1 MSVAKGSQT
10 VVNPR
15 SFRFV
20 QEGPGWGSARADFD
34 GTQPLG
40 LKLIEPLSLSSIPFT
55 ELVFR
60 LPSPLMLKRIP
71 HNILTVLQA
80 AGRLAAESELPCY
93 TVGGFVRDLI
103 LNVPS
108 KDVDLMVIGDG
119 VAFARALA
127 TYLKVPEIVEYNAF
141 GTALIPYGEF
151 LIEVA
156 SARTETYES
165 HSRKPQV
172 KYTDLKGDL
181 SRRDFTVNAMALN
194 LSPDHFGDLID
205 EYGGIQDIQDQILR
219 TPLDPVKTFDDDPLR
234 MMRAARFSAQLEF
247 SLVPEAMAAM
257 RSRAERIQIV
267 SQERVT
273 DEIVKTLKCSKPSIG
288 FYVMQETGLLP
299 LVFPEIAVLGGV
311 EDRDGQR
318 HKDVFHHTL
327 KVVDNA
333 AQRSDKMALRFAAL
347 VHDIGKP
354 ATKKFIPGTGWSY
367 HGHEELGRKMLNV
380 IGQRMRLSR
389 KLTAYLKR
397 MTRLHLRP
405 IALAQEAVTDSGIR
419 RLIVEAGKNLADLM
433 ILVRADVTSK
443 DPRRVKRY
451 YGNFDRVMDR
461 IQEVVEKDALRAFQS
476 PLRGDE
482 IIELLGVPPGPIIGR
497 IKNAIEEAILDGEI
511 PNEHAAAKAYFFKIK
526 DQFLDY

>member
-1 MSVAKGSQT
+1 MNRIPK
-10 VVNPR
+10 NI
-15 SFRFV
+15 
-20 QEGPGWGSARADFD
+20 
-34 GTQPLG
+34 
-40 LKLIEPLSLSSIPFT
+40 LK
-55 ELVFR
+55 V
-60 LPSPLMLKRIP
+60 LKR
-71 HNILTVLQA
+71 
-80 AGRLAAESELPCY
+80 AGLLAQSLELECY

-103 LNVPS
+103 LDIPS
-108 KDVDLMVIGDG
+108 KDVDIMVIGDG
-119 VAFARALA
+119 VDFARQLGKALD
-127 TYLKVPEIVEYNAF
+127 VPDIVEYGEF

-156 SARTETYES
+156 SARTETYEAS
-165 HSRKPQV
+165 SRKPKV
-172 KYTDLKGDL
+172 VYTDLKGDL
-181 SRRDFTVNAMALN
+181 GRRDFTVNAMAIN
-194 LSPDHFGDLID
+194 LHPDHFGVLVD
-205 EYGGIQDIQDQILR
+205 EYGGIQDIQDKILR
-219 TPLDPVKTFDDDPLR
+219 TPLDPIKTFDDDPLR

-247 SLVPEAMAAM
+247 TLVPEALAAM
-257 RSRAERIQIV
+257 QSRAERIGIV

-273 DEIVKTLKCSKPSIG
+273 DEITKTLQARIPSIG
-288 FYVMQETGLLP
+288 FYVMQKAGLLP

-327 KVVDNA
+327 KVVDNTA
-333 AQRSDKMALRFAAL
+333 ERSDKMRLRFAAL

-354 ATKKFIPGTGWSY
+354 ATKKFIEGTGWSY
-367 HGHEELGRKMLNV
+367 HGHEELGRKMLNEV
-380 IGQRMRLSR
+380 GQRMRLSR

-419 RLIVEAGKNLADLM
+419 RLIVEAGENLDDLM

-461 IQEVVEKDALRAFQS
+461 IQEVVDKDAMRAFQS

-482 IIELLGVPPGPIIGR
+482 IIKLLGVPPGPVIGQ
-497 IKNAIEEAILDGEI
+497 IKHAIEEAILDGEI
-511 PNEHAAAKAYFFKIK
+511 PNEYDAAKAYFFKIK
-526 DQFLDY
+526 DSYTR

>member
-1 MSVAKGSQT
+1 
-10 VVNPR
+10 
-15 SFRFV
+15 
-20 QEGPGWGSARADFD
+20 
-34 GTQPLG
+34 
-40 LKLIEPLSLSSIPFT
+40 
-55 ELVFR
+55 
-60 LPSPLMLKRIP
+60 MLERIP
-71 HNILTVLQA
+71 KNIRSVLEK
-80 AGRLAAESELPCY
+80 AGRLAQDAGLECY

-108 KDVDLMVIGDG
+108 KDVDIMVIGDG
-119 VAFARALA
+119 VSFARELGKK
-127 TYLKVPEIVEYNAF
+127 LGVKDIVEYGEF
-141 GTALIPYGEF
+141 GTALIPHGEF

-165 HSRKPQV
+165 NSRKPKV
-172 KYTDLKGDL
+172 VYTDLKGDL
-181 SRRDFTVNAMALN
+181 SRRDFTVNAMAIN
-194 LSPDHFGDLID
+194 LLPDHFGELEDA
-205 EYGGIQDIQDQILR
+205 YGGIQDLQDKILR

-247 SLVPEAMAAM
+247 TLVPEAMEAM
-257 RSRAERIQIV
+257 QSRAERISIV

-273 DEIVKTLKCSKPSIG
+273 EEIIKTLKARKPSIG
-288 FYVMQETGLLP
+288 FYVMQEAKLLP
-299 LVFPEIAVLGGV
+299 LVFPEIAILGGV

-327 KVVDNA
+327 KVVDNTA
-333 AQRSDKMALRFAAL
+333 ERSDKMRLRFAAL

-354 ATKKFIPGTGWSY
+354 DTKKFIDGIGWSY
-367 HGHEELGRKMLNV
+367 HGHEELGRKMLNEV
-380 IGQRMRLSR
+380 GRRMRLSR

-419 RLIVEAGKNLADLM
+419 RLIVEAGENLEDLM

-482 IIELLGVPPGPIIGR
+482 IIQLLGVKPGPVVGR
-497 IKNAIEEAILDGEI
+497 IKHAIEEAILEGEI
-511 PNEHAAAKAYFFKIK
+511 PNEYDAAKEYFFKIK
-526 DQFLDY
+526 DQFLD

>member
-1 MSVAKGSQT
+1 M
-10 VVNPR
+10 
-15 SFRFV
+15 
-20 QEGPGWGSARADFD
+20 
-34 GTQPLG
+34 G
-40 LKLIEPLSLSSIPFT
+40 LFKLPVSNAFTSSK
-55 ELVFR
+55 FR
-60 LPSPLMLKRIP
+60 LPSTRMISRIP
-71 HNILTVLQA
+71 QNILTVLQS
-80 AGRLAAESELPCY
+80 AGRLAKESDLDCY

-108 KDVDLMVIGDG
+108 KDVDIMVIGDG
-119 VAFARALA
+119 VAFARKLGS
-127 TYLKVPEIVEYNAF
+127 YLGVPDIVEYGEF

-156 SARTETYES
+156 SARTETYAS
-165 HSRKPQV
+165 DSRKPKV
-172 KYTDLKGDL
+172 VYTDLKGDL
-181 SRRDFTVNAMALN
+181 GRRDFTINAMALN
-194 LSPDHFGDLID
+194 LSPDNFGELVD
-205 EYGGIQDIQDQILR
+205 EYGGIQDLQDKILR

-247 SLVPEAMAAM
+247 DLTPEAMAAM
-257 RSRAERIQIV
+257 QSRAERIAIV

-273 DEIVKTLKCSKPSIG
+273 DEIIKTLKTRMPSIG
-288 FYVMQETGLLP
+288 FYVMQTAGLLP

-333 AQRSDKMALRFAAL
+333 AERTDKMKVRFAAL

-367 HGHEELGRKMLNV
+367 HGHEELGRKMLNQV
-380 IGQRMRLSR
+380 GQRMRLPKR
-389 KLTAYLKR
+389 LTAYLKR

-405 IALAQEAVTDSGIR
+405 IALAQNEVTDSGIR
-419 RLIVEAGKNLADLM
+419 RLIVEAGENLEDLM

-443 DPRRVKRY
+443 DPRRVQRY
-451 YGNFDRVMDR
+451 YGNFDRVMER
-461 IQEVVEKDALRAFQS
+461 IEAVVEKDALRAFQS

-482 IIELLGVPPGPIIGR
+482 IIELLGVKPGPIIGT
-497 IKNAIEEAILDGEI
+497 IKKAIEEAILDGEI
-511 PNEHAAAKAYFFKIK
+511 PNEYEAAKAYFFKIK
-526 DQFLDY
+526 DNYLA

>member
-1 MSVAKGSQT
+1 MAID
-10 VVNPR
+10 
-15 SFRFV
+15 FRLS
-20 QEGPGWGSARADFD
+20 SARM
-34 GTQPLG
+34 
-40 LKLIEPLSLSSIPFT
+40 IS
-55 ELVFR
+55 
-60 LPSPLMLKRIP
+60 RIP
-71 HNILTVLQA
+71 KNILSVLQA
-80 AGRLAAESELPCY
+80 AGRLAQESHLECY

-103 LNVPS
+103 LDVPS
-108 KDVDLMVIGDG
+108 KDVDIMVIGDG
-119 VAFARALA
+119 VAFARQLGRH
-127 TYLKVPEIVEYNAF
+127 LGVPEIVEYGEF

-156 SARTETYES
+156 SARTETYDTD
-165 HSRKPQV
+165 SRKPKV
-172 KYTDLKGDL
+172 VYTDLKGDL

-194 LSPDHFGDLID
+194 LAPDHFGELVD
-205 EYGGIQDIQDQILR
+205 EYGGIQDIQDKILR

-247 SLVPEAMAAM
+247 ELVPEALVAM
-257 RSRAERIQIV
+257 QGLVQRIKIV

-273 DEIVKTLKCSKPSIG
+273 DELIKTLRTRVPSIG
-288 FYVMQETGLLP
+288 LYVMQAVGLLP

-311 EDRDGQR
+311 DDRDGQR

-327 KVVDNA
+327 KVVDNTA
-333 AQRSDKMALRFAAL
+333 ERTDKMRVRFAAL

-367 HGHEELGRKMLNV
+367 HGHEELGRMMLKE
-380 IGQRMRLSR
+380 IGPRLRLSR

-405 IALAQEAVTDSGIR
+405 IALAQTEVTDSGIR
-419 RLIVEAGKNLADLM
+419 RLIVEAGENLEDLM

-443 DPRRVKRY
+443 DPRRVKKY

-461 IQEVVEKDALRAFQS
+461 IEEVVEKDALRAFQS

-482 IIELLGVPPGPIIGR
+482 IIELLGISPGPVIGR
-497 IKNAIEEAILDGEI
+497 IKKAIEEAILDGEI
-511 PNEHAAAKAYFFKIK
+511 PNEYEAAKAYFFRIK
-526 DQFLDY
+526 NDYLD

>member
-1 MSVAKGSQT
+1 MMSRIPK
-10 VVNPR
+10 N
-15 SFRFV
+15 
-20 QEGPGWGSARADFD
+20 
-34 GTQPLG
+34 
-40 LKLIEPLSLSSIPFT
+40 ILS
-55 ELVFR
+55 V
-60 LPSPLMLKRIP
+60 LKR
-71 HNILTVLQA
+71 
-80 AGRLAAESELPCY
+80 AGRLAQASELSCY

-103 LNVPS
+103 LDVPS
-108 KDVDLMVIGDG
+108 KDVDIMVIGDG
-119 VAFARALA
+119 VEFARKLGKE
-127 TYLKVPEIVEYNAF
+127 LGVPDVVEYGEF

-165 HSRKPQV
+165 NSRKPKV
-172 KYTDLKGDL
+172 VYTDLKGDL
-181 SRRDFTVNAMALN
+181 SRRDFTVNAMAIN
-194 LSPDHFGDLID
+194 LLPDHFGDLVD
-205 EYGGIQDIQDQILR
+205 AYGGIQDIQDKVLR

-247 SLVPEAMAAM
+247 VLVPEAMEAM
-257 RSRAERIQIV
+257 QSRAERISIV

-273 DEIVKTLKCSKPSIG
+273 DEIIKTLRAKVPSIG
-288 FYVMQETGLLP
+288 FYVMQEAGLLP

-327 KVVDNA
+327 KVVDNTA
-333 AQRSDKMALRFAAL
+333 ARSDKMRLRFAAL

-354 ATKKFIPGTGWSY
+354 ATKKFIEGTGWSY
-367 HGHEELGRKMLNV
+367 HGHEEVGRKMLNEV
-380 IGQRMRLSR
+380 GKRMRLSR

-419 RLIVEAGKNLADLM
+419 RMIVEAGENLEDLM

-443 DPRRVKRY
+443 DPRRIKRY

-461 IQEVVEKDALRAFQS
+461 IQEVVEKDAMRAFQS

-482 IIELLGVPPGPIIGR
+482 IIELLGVPPGPIIGQ
-497 IKNAIEEAILDGEI
+497 IKHAIEEAILEGEI
-511 PNEHAAAKAYFFKIK
+511 PNEYEAAKEYFLKIK
-526 DQFLDY
+526 DSFLD

>member
-1 MSVAKGSQT
+1 MMS
-10 VVNPR
+10 
-15 SFRFV
+15 
-20 QEGPGWGSARADFD
+20 
-34 GTQPLG
+34 
-40 LKLIEPLSLSSIPFT
+40 
-55 ELVFR
+55 
-60 LPSPLMLKRIP
+60 RIP
-71 HNILTVLQA
+71 KNILKVLER
-80 AGRLAAESELPCY
+80 AGRLAKASELECY

-103 LNVPS
+103 LDVPS
-108 KDVDLMVIGDG
+108 KDVDIMVIGDG
-119 VAFARALA
+119 LEFARKLGKE
-127 TYLKVPEIVEYNAF
+127 LGVPEIVEYGEF

-165 HSRKPQV
+165 NSRKPKV
-172 KYTDLKGDL
+172 VYTDLKGDL
-181 SRRDFTVNAMALN
+181 SRRDFTVNAMAIN
-194 LSPDHFGDLID
+194 LLPDHFGELVD
-205 EYGGIQDIQDQILR
+205 EYGGIQDIQDKVLR

-247 SLVPEAMAAM
+247 KLVPEAMAAM
-257 RSRAERIQIV
+257 KSRVERISIV

-273 DEIVKTLKCSKPSIG
+273 DEIIKTLKARVPSVG
-288 FYVMQETGLLP
+288 FYVMQESGLLP

-327 KVVDNA
+327 KVVDNTA
-333 AQRSDKMALRFAAL
+333 ERSDKMRLRFAAL

-354 ATKKFIPGTGWSY
+354 ATKKFIEGTGWSY
-367 HGHEELGRKMLNV
+367 HGHEEVGRKMLNEV
-380 IGQRMRLSR
+380 GRRMRLSR

-419 RLIVEAGKNLADLM
+419 RLIVEAGENLDDLM
-433 ILVRADVTSK
+433 IMVRADVTSK
-443 DPRRVKRY
+443 DSRRVKRY

-461 IQEVVEKDALRAFQS
+461 IQEVVEKDAMRAFQS

-482 IIELLGVPPGPIIGR
+482 IIQLLGVPPGPIIGQ
-497 IKNAIEEAILDGEI
+497 IKHAIEEAILEGEI
-511 PNEHAAAKAYFFKIK
+511 PNEYDAAREYFFKIK
-526 DQFLDY
+526 DNFLE

>member
-1 MSVAKGSQT
+1 M
-10 VVNPR
+10 
-15 SFRFV
+15 
-20 QEGPGWGSARADFD
+20 
-34 GTQPLG
+34 
-40 LKLIEPLSLSSIPFT
+40 IE
-55 ELVFR
+55 
-60 LPSPLMLKRIP
+60 RIP
-71 HNILTVLQA
+71 ENILQVLQL
-80 AGRLAAESELPCY
+80 AGKLARERELDSY

-108 KDVDLMVIGDG
+108 KDVDIMVIGDG
-119 VAFARALA
+119 LAFAKDLA
-127 TYLKVPEIVEYNAF
+127 KALKVKDVVEYADF

-165 HSRKPQV
+165 DSRKPRV
-172 KYTDLKGDL
+172 VYTDLKGDL
-181 SRRDFTVNAMALN
+181 SRRDFTVNAMALDI
-194 LSPDHFGDLID
+194 SPENFGTLVD
-205 EYGGIQDIQDQILR
+205 EYGGIQDIQDKILR
-219 TPLDPVKTFDDDPLR
+219 TPLDPIKTFDDDPLR

-247 SLVPEAMAAM
+247 KLVPEAMQAM
-257 RSRAERIQIV
+257 QDRAERIGIV

-273 DEIVKTLKCSKPSIG
+273 DEIIKTLKARKPSIG
-288 FYVMQETGLLP
+288 FYVLQEAGMLP
-299 LVFPEIAVLGGV
+299 TVFPEIAILGGV

-333 AQRSDKMALRFAAL
+333 AERSDKMRLRFAAL

-354 ATKKFIPGTGWSY
+354 ATKKFIEGTGWSY
-367 HGHEELGRKMLNV
+367 HGHEEVGRKMLNEV
-380 IGQRMRLSR
+380 GQRMRLSR

-405 IALAQEAVTDSGIR
+405 IALAQQGVSDSGIR
-419 RLIVEAGKNLADLM
+419 RLIVEAGENLEDLM

-451 YGNFDRVMDR
+451 YGNFDRVLDR
-461 IQEVVEKDALRAFQS
+461 IQEVVDKDAMRAFQS

-482 IIELLGVPPGPIIGR
+482 IIELLGVAPGPIIGE
-497 IKNAIEEAILDGEI
+497 IKKSIEEAILEGEI
-511 PNEHAAAKAYFFKIK
+511 PNEYDAAKEYFFKIK
-526 DQFLDY
+526 DDFLNT

>member
-1 MSVAKGSQT
+1 MS
-10 VVNPR
+10 
-15 SFRFV
+15 
-20 QEGPGWGSARADFD
+20 
-34 GTQPLG
+34 
-40 LKLIEPLSLSSIPFT
+40 
-55 ELVFR
+55 
-60 LPSPLMLKRIP
+60 RIP
-71 HNILTVLQA
+71 KNILTVLQQ
-80 AGRLAAESELPCY
+80 AGRLAQTSDLECY

-108 KDVDLMVIGDG
+108 KDVDIMVIGDG
-119 VAFARALA
+119 LAFARKLGKE
-127 TYLKVPEIVEYNAF
+127 LGVPDIVEYGEF

-165 HSRKPQV
+165 NSRKPKV
-172 KYTDLKGDL
+172 VYTDLKGDL
-181 SRRDFTVNAMALN
+181 GRRDFTVNAMAIN
-194 LSPDHFGDLID
+194 LSPDHFGDLVD
-205 EYGGIQDIQDQILR
+205 EYGGIQDIQDKILR

-247 SLVPEAMAAM
+247 TLVPEAMEAM
-257 RSRAERIQIV
+257 QSRVERISIV

-273 DEIVKTLKCSKPSIG
+273 DEIVKTLKARVPSIG
-288 FYVMQETGLLP
+288 FYVMQKAGLLP
-299 LVFPEIAVLGGV
+299 LVFPEIAILGGV

-327 KVVDNA
+327 KVVDNTA
-333 AQRSDKMALRFAAL
+333 ERSDKMRLRFAAL

-354 ATKKFIPGTGWSY
+354 ATKKFIEGTGWSY
-367 HGHEELGRKMLNV
+367 HGHEELGRKMLNEV
-380 IGQRMRLSR
+380 GRRMRLSR

-419 RLIVEAGKNLADLM
+419 RLIVEAGENLDDLM
-433 ILVRADVTSK
+433 IMVRADVTSK

-482 IIELLGVPPGPIIGR
+482 IIELLGVTPGPIIGQ
-497 IKNAIEEAILDGEI
+497 IKHAIEEAILEGEI
-511 PNEHAAAKAYFFKIK
+511 PNEYEAAKEYFFKIK
-526 DQFLDY
+526 NDFLD

>member
-1 MSVAKGSQT
+1 
-10 VVNPR
+10 
-15 SFRFV
+15 
-20 QEGPGWGSARADFD
+20 
-34 GTQPLG
+34 
-40 LKLIEPLSLSSIPFT
+40 
-55 ELVFR
+55 
-60 LPSPLMLKRIP
+60 MLNRIP
-71 HNILTVLQA
+71 KNIRAVLER
-80 AGRLAAESELPCY
+80 AGRLAQVSNLECY

-108 KDVDLMVIGDG
+108 KDVDIMVIGDG
-119 VAFARALA
+119 LEFARKLGKE
-127 TYLKVPEIVEYNAF
+127 LGVPDIVEYGEF

-156 SARTETYES
+156 SARSETYAS
-165 HSRKPQV
+165 DSRKPKV
-172 KYTDLKGDL
+172 VYTDLKGDL
-181 SRRDFTVNAMALN
+181 SRRDFTVNAMAIN
-194 LSPDHFGDLID
+194 LLPDHFGDLVD
-205 EYGGIQDIQDQILR
+205 EYGGIQDLQDKILR

-247 SLVPEAMAAM
+247 QLLPEAMVAM
-257 RSRAERIQIV
+257 QSRVDRISIV

-273 DEIVKTLKCSKPSIG
+273 DEIIKTLKARVPSIG
-288 FYVMQETGLLP
+288 FYVMQEAGLLP

-311 EDRDGQR
+311 EDRDGQS

-327 KVVDNA
+327 KVVDNTA
-333 AQRSDKMALRFAAL
+333 LRSDKMNLRFAAL

-354 ATKKFIPGTGWSY
+354 ATKKFIEGTGWSY
-367 HGHEELGRKMLNV
+367 HGHEELGRKMLNE
-380 IGQRMRLSR
+380 IGLRMRLSR

-419 RLIVEAGKNLADLM
+419 RLIVEAGENLEDLM

-451 YGNFDRVMDR
+451 YGNFDRVMNR
-461 IQEVVEKDALRAFQS
+461 IEEVVAKDAMRAFQS

-482 IIELLGVPPGPIIGR
+482 IIEILGIAPGPVIGR
-497 IKNAIEEAILDGEI
+497 IKKAIEEAILEGEI
-511 PNEHAAAKAYFFKIK
+511 PNEYEAAREYFLKIK
-526 DQFLDY
+526 DTFLD